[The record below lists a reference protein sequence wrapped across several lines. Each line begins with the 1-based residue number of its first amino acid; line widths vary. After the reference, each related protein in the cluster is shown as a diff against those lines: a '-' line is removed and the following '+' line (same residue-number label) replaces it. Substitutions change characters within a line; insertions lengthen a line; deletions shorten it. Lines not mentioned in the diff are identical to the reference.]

1 MTIDVNL
8 ASAELLGTE
17 RHLTLSQAAAALPG
31 QPHLSTLH
39 RWRLRGVRGIRLE
52 TCLIG
57 GRRFTT
63 EQWLRDFI
71 EATSKADSD
80 DSSPSQ
86 PSQLPQAAFKSAES
100 EVAREGN

>member
-1 MTIDVNL
+1 MSNE
-8 ASAELLGTE
+8 ANQSPAEVLGTE

-31 QPHLSTLH
+31 RPHLSTLH

-63 EQWLRDFI
+63 DQWLRDFI
-71 EATSKADSD
+71 EATSQTNTVDVLT
-80 DSSPSQ
+80 SQ
-86 PSQLPQAAFKSAES
+86 PSRTRQAAIRSAES
-100 EVAREGN
+100 ELARDGI